1 MTPSFGLF
9 LTNNNYNR
17 ITTMIEIT
25 VTQYN
30 KHQMTDTI
38 LDYGQCSDEIN
49 AANWVKDSWDSECD
63 DMFGTNPIKIK
74 KLAKEIEIS
83 GHVVIETPYC
93 SDAQI
98 TWTIIKH

>member
-1 MTPSFGLF
+1 
-9 LTNNNYNR
+9 
-17 ITTMIEIT
+17 MIEIT
-25 VTQYN
+25 VTQYD
-30 KHQMTDTI
+30 KHQKTDI
-38 LDYGQCSDEIN
+38 VLDYGQCSDEIN